1 MKSKQP
7 VSQQPGSEGATPG
20 QLDESMNAAKSES
33 GRERDESVKP
43 DVAYVEQALRDLI
56 DEKRK
61 PSRLHAMLAHPLV
74 VVLAGGLV
82 GGLLTHYYTYRQKD
96 VDYNR
101 SLLQQEMTRRQSF
114 SDELNKT
121 RVQKLGELWG
131 RLDEDEF
138 TINRLLDESA
148 FEGPNE
154 DSISKDKR
162 ADEIHR
168 LIHDDQVMATRYRF
182 WLGEELFQKTTAYLN
197 INVKY
202 ALNKLMTPSGTNLS
216 DVMKKRDDAKEDI
229 LKIRTKFLTGEPS
242 P

>member
-1 MKSKQP
+1 VKSNQP
-7 VSQQPGSEGATPG
+7 VSQHSGSEAATSG
-20 QLDESMNAAKSES
+20 RLDESTNAAKSES
-33 GRERDESVKP
+33 SGEHDKSVKP
-43 DVAYVEQALRDLI
+43 DLAYVEQALRDLI
-56 DEKRK
+56 DEKSK
-61 PSRLHAMLAHPLV
+61 PSKWHAILAHPLV

-82 GGLLTHYYTYRQKD
+82 GGVLTHYYTYRQKD

-101 SLLQQEMTRRQSF
+101 SLLQQEITRRQSF

-162 ADEIHR
+162 VDQIHR
-168 LIHDDQVMATRYRF
+168 LIHDDQVMATRCRF
-182 WLGEELFQKTTAYLN
+182 WLGEELFQKTTAYLDM
-197 INVKY
+197 NVKY
-202 ALNKLMTPSGTNLS
+202 ALNKLMTPSGTDLI
-216 DVMKKRDDAKEDI
+216 DVMKKRDDAKQDI
-229 LKIRTKFLTGEPS
+229 LKIRNTFLTGESS